1 MGPPRWSGGVTL
13 TASTRTRR
21 LANLLAS
28 EPRGEERRWTV
39 QRNLDRQRAWRLLMD
54 DCAMTREL
62 AVRPLLS
69 ALTILL
75 LVWLLAGCATARP
88 TSLVRTP
95 TGYEVL
101 SAQCPAAAEL
111 CSAIRVTGDPHDE
124 EAWGFRARPG
134 AGSLWKESQILYAVG
149 NRMRCDEVRAALHT
163 PSEGCWGPVYFR
175 REGR

>member
-1 MGPPRWSGGVTL
+1 MDGCRFCALAESYSNSPPLDDAT
-13 TASTRTRR
+13 
-21 LANLLAS
+21 
-28 EPRGEERRWTV
+28 EEERRFSNVAHAMGDHRV
-39 QRNLDRQRAWRLLMD
+39 QIDELL
-54 DCAMTREL
+54 R
-62 AVRPLLS
+62 RP